1 MLRACRCRVVSDP
14 GGTVVHV
21 TATDVLVPLL
31 VLLVGL
37 AAGYLIGRA
46 LTRGASAADLS
57 AANARLESERQ
68 AAASRLQSE
77 QRSAAERL
85 DAERQSAA
93 DRLQAERAAAEQRVA
108 DLRAEQQNLE
118 ERLTALSQQA
128 LAQNSE
134 QLLTLAAE
142 RFSAQREAADAE
154 AGKRQ
159 QAIEALVSP
168 LRTSLTEVK
177 EQVTKAEASRLKAY
191 GSLTAQ
197 VENMRDSSEQL
208 RTETRQLVTALRAP
222 QVRGRWGE
230 HQLRRVVEVAGMV
243 EHCDFSE
250 QTTVTGDDGEQL
262 RPDLVVHLAG
272 DRNIV
277 VDSKVAFSGYLEA
290 MEAKDDT
297 VRAARLKAHAKH
309 MRTHID
315 SLGSKAYW
323 KYLEPTPDF
332 VVMFVPAEVFLNAAL
347 DEDNTLLE
355 HAFEQNVVI
364 ATPATLVA
372 LLRTVA
378 YTWKQEAL
386 AANAKE
392 VYELGK
398 TLYSRLATMG
408 GHVAKL
414 GKEMNGAVEAYN
426 RLVGSLE
433 TRVMV
438 SARKFVELKVADEEI
453 PVAAH
458 IDLSPRDV
466 TAEAL
471 IASANDELLALEN
484 KPSQRAAGSTP

>member
-1 MLRACRCRVVSDP
+1 MVVSDP
-14 GGTVVHV
+14 DGTVVLM
-21 TATDVLVPLL
+21 TATDVLVPL
-31 VLLVGL
+31 VLLAVGL
-37 AAGYLIGRA
+37 AAGFAVGRA
-46 LTRGASAADLS
+46 LTRGASAAELS
-57 AANARLESERQ
+57 AAQARLESERR
-68 AAASRLQSE
+68 A
-77 QRSAAERL
+77 AAERV
-85 DAERQSAA
+85 A
-93 DRLQAERAAAEQRVA
+93 AERAAAADRLVAEQRAAEQRLETERASAAQRLA
-108 DLRAEQQNLE
+108 DLRAEQQSLE

-134 QLLTLAAE
+134 QLLALAAE
-142 RFSAQREAADAE
+142 RFNAQREAADAE
-154 AGKRQ
+154 AGKRH
-159 QAIEALVSP
+159 QAIEALVTP
-168 LRTSLTEVK
+168 LRASLTEVK
-177 EQVTKAEASRLKAY
+177 EQVSKAEASRLKAY
-191 GSLTAQ
+191 GSLTEQ
-197 VENMRDSSEQL
+197 VANMRDSSEQL

-272 DRNIV
+272 GRNIV
-277 VDSKVAFSGYLEA
+277 VDSKVAFGGYLEA

-297 VRAARLKAHAKH
+297 TRAARLKAHAKH

-315 SLGSKAYW
+315 QLGSKAYW

-414 GKEMNGAVEAYN
+414 GKEMSGAVEAYN
-426 RLVGSLE
+426 KLVGSLE

-453 PVAAH
+453 AIAAH

-484 KPSQRAAGSTP
+484 RPSQRAAGSTS